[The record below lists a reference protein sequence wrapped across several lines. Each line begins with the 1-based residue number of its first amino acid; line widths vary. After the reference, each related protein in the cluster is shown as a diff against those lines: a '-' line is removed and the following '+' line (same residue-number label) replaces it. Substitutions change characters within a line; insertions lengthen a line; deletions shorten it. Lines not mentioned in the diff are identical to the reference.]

1 MARLS
6 PVLALLCVLHLPA
19 CGDDEGIEPEPVENV
34 EVPALITELP
44 GVNVD
49 VLTGPGD
56 RRMWEQLVNDLLSP
70 CGDPV
75 SIAQC
80 VTTEG
85 SCTACRPAA
94 NYVGRLVAEGL
105 DRGDVRELYR
115 ARFGGDPLDVPIE
128 GAPVKGPRM
137 GAVVTIVEFSDF
149 ECPYCGIATPIIRSL
164 VSEFE
169 GQVRVVFKHYPL
181 SGHENALPAAKAAIA
196 AMRQGKFWE
205 MHDLLFTNQ
214 EALQASDFD
223 RYAEELG
230 LDLTRFHDDMANPE
244 SAALVELNRSE
255 GRRLGVEGTPSI
267 YINGRKFEEPF
278 ENLSAY
284 IREEI
289 DARE

>member
-6 PVLALLCVLHLPA
+6 PVLALLCLVHLSA
-19 CGDDEGIEPEPVENV
+19 CGDDDVELDTEVENV

-44 GVNVD
+44 GTDVE

-70 CGDPV
+70 CGDPI

-80 VTTEG
+80 VSTEG
-85 SCTACRPAA
+85 SCNACRPAA
-94 NYVGRLVAEGL
+94 NYVARLVAEGL

-115 ARFGGDPLDVPIE
+115 ARYSGEPLDIPIE
-128 GAPVKGPRM
+128 GAPVKGARM
-137 GAVVTIVEFSDF
+137 GAAVTIVEFSDF
-149 ECPYCGIATPIIRSL
+149 ECPYCGLATPIIRSL

-169 GQVRVVFKHYPL
+169 GQVRIVFKHYPL
-181 SGHENALPAAKAAIA
+181 SGHENAIPAAKAAIA

-205 MHDLLFTNQ
+205 MHDLLFAHQ
-214 EALQASDFD
+214 EELQASDFD
-223 RYAEELG
+223 RYAAEIG
-230 LDLTRFHDDMANPE
+230 LDLERFHDDMENPE
-244 SAALVELNRSE
+244 TGALVELNRSE
-255 GRRLGVEGTPSI
+255 GRRIGVEGTPSI

-278 ENLSAY
+278 ENLSSY